1 MAFAHILSSN
11 GATDYGNGKLFL
23 PVCLASSQGVISTTP
38 FPFCSLLPGKF
49 LFIFQYQVK
58 SHPLGNAFH
67 SPQAELLASFTR
79 LFSAPML
86 SLWQPIMPG
95 LWLFTCKMLSSEHRE
110 CLVLSLGP
118 VRIVMQTPKPVIIK
132 SWCILTW
139 SQNSPRNTGK
149 WEYSPSS
156 KNVASTSEFKAYN
169 WALGIY

>member
-79 LFSAPML
+79 LFFSIHGFSMTTNNAWVVAIYL
-86 SLWQPIMPG
+86 QDAI
-95 LWLFTCKMLSSEHRE
+95 FR
-110 CLVLSLGP
+110 
-118 VRIVMQTPKPVIIK
+118 TPRMSCFI
-132 SWCILTW
+132 SRAC
-139 SQNSPRNTGK
+139 QNSNADSQTC
-149 WEYSPSS
+149 
-156 KNVASTSEFKAYN
+156 NN
-169 WALGIY
+169 